1 MQNYNC
7 LGYDDK
13 ILDGFYDLYGV
24 LNASSSA
31 EKIPP
36 LLDLQGT
43 PVSDGVTWE
52 AVLVNRSGD
61 YNLLRVEQMAVD
73 IAEKTE
79 SVSSSSFVNSEL
91 VRKLAVLV
99 GDYMGGPVVDPDS
112 MLRAWRSLSYSLKA
126 TLGSMVLPLGSL
138 TIGLARHRALLFKV
152 IITKRRV
159 FFSDCDP
166 MSLTHTFLLFEIF
179 VGFV

>member
-1 MQNYNC
+1 MVLLHSQNYNC

-24 LNASSSA
+24 MNVSSS
-31 EKIPP
+31 ERIPP

-61 YNLLRVEQMAVD
+61 SNLLRLEQMALD
-73 IAEKTE
+73 IAAKSR
-79 SVSSSSFVNSEL
+79 SVSSSGFVNSEL
-91 VRKLAVLV
+91 VRKLAILV
-99 GDYMGGPVVDPDS
+99 GDYMGGPVVHPDS
-112 MLRAWRSLSYSLKA
+112 ILRAWRSLSYSLKA

-152 IITKRRV
+152 YTFSSGSHHV
-159 FFSDCDP
+159 FNLEVHFISYVY
-166 MSLTHTFLLFEIF
+166 FFI
-179 VGFV
+179 